1 MARSTTVIKQSIID
15 AKNAETALNDL
26 TSNSQSAIWN
36 VWAFITAQSINYFEQ
51 LMDLL
56 KTEVEEIAASAVVG
70 TSPWLKDRSLKFQ
83 FGDVVQVNSDFS
95 VGYPTT
101 DTTKQIVTQASV
113 KQTGNRLVL
122 IKVAKGTTPSLTA
135 LSAVELAAF
144 TSYIDKIKFAGTQT
158 NVISQEADKLKVAAD
173 VYYDGQYVQSTVKTN
188 VINAIN
194 DYLAALPFD
203 GTVSLN
209 KLIDAIQNVEGVNDV
224 VLNTVVARP
233 DTVALSSNL
242 VTNMVTGSDW
252 LSRNYETS
260 AGYIVGETTASNTL
274 NDTINLILS

>member
-1 MARSTTVIKQSIID
+1 MARTTSVIKQSIID
-15 AKNAETALNDL
+15 AKNAEASLNDL
-26 TSNSQSAIWN
+26 SSNSQSAIWN
-36 VWAFITAQSINYFEQ
+36 VWAFITAQAINYLEQ
-51 LMDLL
+51 LQDLL
-56 KTEVEEIAASAVVG
+56 KSEVETIAAAAVPG
-70 TSPWLKDRSLKFQ
+70 TAQWLKDRTLKFQ
-83 FGDVVQVNSDFS
+83 YGDVVQVNSDFS
-95 VGYPTT
+95 VGYPTV
-101 DTTKQIVTQASV
+101 DTTKQIITQASI

-122 IKVAKGTTPSLTA
+122 IKVAKGITPSLTA
-135 LSAVELAAF
+135 LDATELSAF

-158 NVISQEADKLKVAAD
+158 SILSQDSDKLKVAAD
-173 VYYDGQYVQSTVKTN
+173 VYYDGQYIQTTVKTN

-194 DYLAALPFD
+194 NYLAALPFD

-209 KLIDAIQNVEGVNDV
+209 KLIDAIQDVDGVNDV

-252 LSRNYETS
+252 MSRNYETS